1 MKAMTN
7 EDMRIEDTDIS
18 KIRGKHRQ
26 VKLEQVYDMENLIA
40 AEKEARKGKGKKFG
54 VMKFDRHAREN
65 LENIQRM
72 LKERTYRRSPAKQEE
87 QDCPCGKR
95 RLLTKLPYYPDHIID
110 HALMRVIGKTMTRSY
125 YYDSA
130 ASIKGKGTEFARR
143 RVRKFLDKNRHRDI
157 VWAKMDFQKFY
168 HNIMQPIVY
177 EELCKMY
184 HNDGIRW
191 LLKEVVTTIPTG
203 LGIGLYPIQPI
214 ANFHLNRLDRLV
226 GEKTHGEVHL
236 FRYCDDMLLIG
247 FDTRTVWK
255 AVEEIRRYAAE
266 VICQPLH
273 TNVNVEHVTASS
285 GIDFVGYVFFKEYTL
300 LRKRMKQRMHRK
312 TIHFMN
318 KGNRE
323 RLRQVLA
330 SYKGWLMHCNGR
342 NLWKKITGM
351 KKFSDLNIKHESV
364 TKDGQVYFN
373 VPTVSCGFIAGREI
387 IVKDYQEGV
396 TTKNGEGR
404 FVVLIEEGGR
414 ECKFITNNPRLKD
427 VLRQCREQDAF
438 PFSAMLNSKPL
449 GGNKVDYYFE

>member
-1 MKAMTN
+1 MAKEN
-7 EDMRIEDTDIS
+7 MRMEDTDIS

-54 VMKFDRHAREN
+54 VMKFDRHAQEN
-65 LENIQRM
+65 LKNIQRM

-157 VWAKMDFQKFY
+157 VWAKMDFRKFY

-177 EELCKMY
+177 KELCQMY

-191 LLKEVVTTIPTG
+191 LLKEVVATIPAG

-226 GEKTHGEVHL
+226 GEKNTWRGASVQIL
-236 FRYCDDMLLIG
+236 
-247 FDTRTVWK
+247 
-255 AVEEIRRYAAE
+255 RRYAAHWLRYE
-266 VICQPLH
+266 NGMESRGRDTEIRCGGDMPA
-273 TNVNVEHVTASS
+273 ASYERQRGTCD
-285 GIDFVGYVFFKEYTL
+285 GIV
-300 LRKRMKQRMHRK
+300 
-312 TIHFMN
+312 
-318 KGNRE
+318 GNRF
-323 RLRQVLA
+323 RWVCVLQGTHPSKKEDETADA
-330 SYKGWLMHCNGR
+330 SE
-342 NLWKKITGM
+342 
-351 KKFSDLNIKHESV
+351 D
-364 TKDGQVYFN
+364 
-373 VPTVSCGFIAGREI
+373 
-387 IVKDYQEGV
+387 
-396 TTKNGEGR
+396 
-404 FVVLIEEGGR
+404 
-414 ECKFITNNPRLKD
+414 NPLY
-427 VLRQCREQDAF
+427 E
-438 PFSAMLNSKPL
+438 
-449 GGNKVDYYFE
+449 